1 MLKFRCFYIPLSKV
15 VLDEILVIIPVY
27 LDRVSYFELL
37 EAPVSMMSCLGSKLR
52 RLGDRWFTALAF
64 GLFSGRQSLKSV
76 ALMTHYCM
84 SWFEDSVHMTI
95 ASSFG
100 PSAF

>member
-1 MLKFRCFYIPLSKV
+1 VLKFRCFYIPLSKV

-37 EAPVSMMSCLGSKLR
+37 EAPVSMMSRLGSKLR

-64 GLFSGRQSLKSV
+64 GFCFQVVSL
-76 ALMTHYCM
+76 LN
-84 SWFEDSVHMTI
+84 
-95 ASSFG
+95 
-100 PSAF
+100 PSL